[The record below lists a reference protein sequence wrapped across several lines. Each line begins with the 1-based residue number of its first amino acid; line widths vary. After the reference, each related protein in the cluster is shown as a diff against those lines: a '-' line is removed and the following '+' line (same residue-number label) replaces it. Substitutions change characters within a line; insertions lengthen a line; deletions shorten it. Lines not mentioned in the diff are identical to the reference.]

1 MTLQSSFELDIFVK
15 VTTRSSQTII
25 DARGL
30 EEVFSLFQYA
40 ILALIASLLAV
51 AAAQLDRMIDC
62 FIEPMAWLK
71 VGLFFILSFGKGLC
85 KELVVTGI

>member
-40 ILALIASLLAV
+40 ILALIASFLACIGSG
-51 AAAQLDRMIDC
+51 LDRMTV
-62 FIEPMAWLK
+62 FLVEPVAWLRIA
-71 VGLFFILSFGKGLC
+71 LFFSFSMSKGLC
-85 KELVVTGI
+85 RELTITAT